1 VIRLLGMVR
10 RVAIQAADIVAGMR
24 RRGKVPLLAFLRM
37 TAQATRVNVRCSHSF
52 KAGDLGDVAAAL
64 YVGGPGAMTRLTAL
78 SVFEGCLEVRSRFEV
93 LLVKI
98 FVASLAHIGSDE
110 VGCVVIGWCRVLVLT
125 ASTNRL
131 CEQQ

>member
-1 VIRLLGMVR
+1 MVR

-98 FVASLAHIGSDE
+98 FVTRLADIPANVLS
-110 VGCVVIGWCRVLVLT
+110 GCRAGWRRM
-125 ASTNRL
+125 ARL
-131 CEQQ
+131 LAGGRGRSNQQ